1 MELDAELEQDLTFR
15 RFSPEKQDQIRQL
28 VAYTTLLGL
37 TGNDLISIGGRLERL
52 TRSREVRQNRELAQE
67 HYDRLTEVW
76 QNSRSYGKKFI
87 YNTFEDIKYT
97 IETDH
102 WLGVNLTNNKS
113 GKSKRQT
120 MKSYMTGTGAK
131 GLKYLIAIN
140 IHHGHVDVR
149 F

>member
-1 MELDAELEQDLTFR
+1 MELDEELAQDLTFR
-15 RFSPEKQDQIRQL
+15 RFSLEKQDQIRQL

-52 TRSREVRQNRELAQE
+52 TRSREVRQNRQLAQE
-67 HYDRLTEVW
+67 QYDSLYEVW
-76 QNSRSYGKKFI
+76 QNSRNYGKKFI
-87 YNTFEDIKYT
+87 YTDSSDIKYS

-102 WLGVNLTNNKS
+102 WLGVSVTNNKT
-113 GKSKRQT
+113 GKSKRHS
-120 MKSYMTGTGAK
+120 MKQFATGSGQK

-140 IHHGHVDVR
+140 IHHKHIDVT

>member
-67 HYDRLTEVW
+67 HYDKLTQVW

-87 YNTFEDIKYT
+87 YDTFRDIKYT

-120 MKSYMTGTGAK
+120 MKSYMTGTGSK
-131 GLKYLIAIN
+131 GLKYLVAIN
-140 IHHGHVDVR
+140 IHHGHVDVN

>member
-67 HYDRLTEVW
+67 HYDRLIEVW

-87 YNTFEDIKYT
+87 YNTFGDTKYT

-120 MKSYMTGTGAK
+120 MKSYMTGTGFK
-131 GLKYLIAIN
+131 GLKYLVAIN
-140 IHHGHVDVR
+140 IHHGHVDVN

>member
-28 VAYTTLLGL
+28 IAYITLLGL
-37 TGNDLISIGGRLERL
+37 TGKDLISIGGRLERL
-52 TRSREVRQNRELAQE
+52 TRSREVRQNRTLAQE
-67 HYDRLTEVW
+67 HYDRLDQVW
-76 QNSRSYGKKFI
+76 QNSRNYGKKFI
-87 YNTFEDIKYT
+87 YTASSGIKYS

-102 WLGVNLTNNKS
+102 WLGVNLTNNKT

-120 MKSYMTGTGAK
+120 MKKYETGTGEK
-131 GLKYLIAIN
+131 GLKYLIAIS
-140 IHHGHVDVR
+140 IHHGHLDVC

>member
-1 MELDAELEQDLTFR
+1 MELDEELAQDLTFR
-15 RFSPEKQDQIRQL
+15 RFSLEKQDQIRQL

-52 TRSREVRQNRELAQE
+52 TRSREVRQNRQLAQE
-67 HYDRLTEVW
+67 QYDSLDEVW
-76 QNSRSYGKKFI
+76 QNSRNYGKKFI
-87 YNTFEDIKYT
+87 YTASSGIKYS

-102 WLGVNLTNNKS
+102 WLGVSVTNNKT
-113 GKSKRQT
+113 GKSKRHS
-120 MKSYMTGTGAK
+120 MKQFATGSGQK

-140 IHHGHVDVR
+140 IHHSYIDVT